1 MVIFI
6 LEKTAKILFK
16 ISGVLLAL
24 FGIKYLLSFLGVII
38 PLEWFIIMGCGML
51 GMYGLI
57 VILMYIF
64 IIKLL
69 LITNVVKV
77 RHD

>member
-6 LEKTAKILFK
+6 LEKIAKVVFK
-16 ISGVLLAL
+16 ISSVLLAL
-24 FGIKYLLSFLGVII
+24 FGIKYLLSFLGIII

-69 LITNVVKV
+69 
-77 RHD
+77 

>member
-1 MVIFI
+1 VVIFI

-69 LITNVVKV
+69 
-77 RHD
+77 

>member
-6 LEKTAKILFK
+6 LEKTAKIFFK

-69 LITNVVKV
+69 
-77 RHD
+77 

>member
-1 MVIFI
+1 VVIFI

-16 ISGVLLAL
+16 VSGVLLAL

-69 LITNVVKV
+69 
-77 RHD
+77 

>member
-69 LITNVVKV
+69 
-77 RHD
+77 

>member
-6 LEKTAKILFK
+6 LEKMAKVVFK

-24 FGIKYLLSFLGVII
+24 FGIKYLLSFLGIII
-38 PLEWFIIMGCGML
+38 PLEWFVIMGCGMI

-69 LITNVVKV
+69 
-77 RHD
+77 

>member
-1 MVIFI
+1 MIFI

-69 LITNVVKV
+69 
-77 RHD
+77 